1 LDFEYNITY
10 RKELFMSL
18 FTNQEDISNRVE
30 SYILENGGEYIDAVL
45 YICEIE
51 NIEPKVAAR
60 YLSKPII
67 EKIGIEGRDM
77 NLLPK
82 NSSQLPI

>member
-1 LDFEYNITY
+1 
-10 RKELFMSL
+10 MSL
-18 FTNQEDISNRVE
+18 FTNKEDISQQVE
-30 SYILENGGEYIDAVL
+30 SYVLQNGGEYIDAVL
-45 YICEIE
+45 YVCESQ
-51 NIEPKVAAR
+51 NIEPKVAAK

-67 EKIGIEGRDM
+67 EKVGIEGRDM

>member
-1 LDFEYNITY
+1 
-10 RKELFMSL
+10 MSL
-18 FTNQEDISNRVE
+18 FINNEDISLQVE
-30 SYILENGGEYIDAVL
+30 SYVLQNGGEYIDAVL
-45 YICEIE
+45 YICEKS
-51 NIEPKVAAR
+51 NIEPKVAAK

-82 NSSQLPI
+82 KSAQLPI

>member
-1 LDFEYNITY
+1 
-10 RKELFMSL
+10 MSL
-18 FTNQEDISNRVE
+18 FINNENISLQVE
-30 SYILENGGEYIDAVL
+30 LYIQQNGGEYIDAVL
-45 YICEIE
+45 YICEKS

-67 EKIGIEGRDM
+67 EKIGTEGRDM

-82 NSSQLPI
+82 NSAELPT